1 MGKGY
6 YDHDIEVKYTEGLLS
21 SSKDWQ
27 WFIDAT
33 ETIFHPKLEMT
44 CFEDFVSCYSE
55 ISTVFCHL
63 ASIVDKAGPIN
74 VVFNA
79 HWLETM
85 HECVL
90 IRTGLKNYAS
100 LKNPE
105 PFYRMLAIAA
115 HATYLINCVSGTQYL
130 FNSQLLYVSN
140 LHDLYDFAPLGDKRS
155 DFIESVRA
163 LGVSDVGEAVLT
175 LESNFSSSVIPV
187 NEKAV
192 SDILDK
198 NFDEDFLSFRFVD
211 GRAFQTWQESMLC
224 EAFRLS
230 YIRDALEPAIRLRS
244 GEENPDT
251 SYWTS
256 DLINKAIASF
266 SDYRAICMLETIA
279 FLKHGTCPSSQTQE
293 LLVTLSL
300 KGMQKFVD
308 EENGLHHIDNTA
320 LKVVLQLIECKQLEK
335 GVKADFFRGVNKL
348 LSPVSDYQKI
358 CIIKNHHLP
367 CTKEQDS
374 IFANKTDTMAKDLIS
389 SASSSHDLLE
399 IFKNTLIAR
408 NSESGDLSA
417 VYELFLKSIEDTDA
431 ITAELF
437 YWAMQFYIH
446 ALDNPNADNKWT
458 KQILIS
464 LRHIWQKN
472 YYSQVISSMQT
483 ISVEQTIHNDVVKA
497 LNEGFL
503 EHPHE
508 FAHGCFLQ
516 SDESILETLESMS
529 EHALVLKFSTTTISE
544 YYPEH
549 IHVDLC
555 EKDDS
560 IDRMIVEELLR
571 IYSEKQYRFINTLTN
586 QEIADGFY
594 SNIAKGIQLTASM
607 IDIKPAYEWIASNAP
622 APYVLLPY
630 PEGHPA
636 LGHLMQLFP
645 LLENTIRMI
654 GEMFTIVPFQID
666 TKKYTRLRDVA
677 ETLAAL
683 VREIKSITGTIQGC
697 NEFLFVHYVMY
708 SPNGFNIRNEC
719 VHGRQFQSI
728 SDIKGAFRLT
738 VICTYMMLKR
748 LESLSVIA
756 MSSNDVE

>member
-6 YDHDIEVKYTEGLLS
+6 YDHDIEVKYTESLLS

-27 WFIDAT
+27 WFIDET
-33 ETIFHPKLEMT
+33 ESTFHPELNFNR
-44 CFEDFVSCYSE
+44 FEDFNSCYAE
-55 ISTVFCHL
+55 ISSAFCHL
-63 ASIVDKAGPIN
+63 ANIIDKTGPIN
-74 VVFNA
+74 AEFEA
-79 HWLETM
+79 YWLGAIY
-85 HECVL
+85 ECVL
-90 IRTGLKNYAS
+90 IRTGIKSYATF
-100 LKNPE
+100 KEAE
-105 PFYRMLAIAA
+105 PFYQVLAAA
-115 HATYLINCVSGTQYL
+115 SHSTYLINCVSSTQYL

-140 LHDLYDFAPLGDKRS
+140 LHDLFDFEPLGNERFA
-155 DFIESVRA
+155 FIESVKA
-163 LGVSDVGEAVLT
+163 LNISGIDDVIRT
-175 LESNFSSSVIPV
+175 LESNFTSSIVPVDEDSVSR
-187 NEKAV
+187 A
-192 SDILDK
+192 LDEH
-198 NFDEDFLSFRFVD
+198 FDEDFLSFKFVE
-211 GRAFQTWQESMLC
+211 GRLFQTWQESMLC

-279 FLKHGTCPSSQTQE
+279 FLKHSTCPSSQTQE

-320 LKVVLQLIECKQLEK
+320 LKVVLQLIDCKQLEK
-335 GVKADFFRGVNKL
+335 GAKADFFRGANKL

-374 IFANKTDTMAKDLIS
+374 IFANKTDTMTKDLIS
-389 SASSSHDLLE
+389 SVSSSHDLLE

-417 VYELFLKSIEDTDA
+417 VYELFLKSIEDTDV

-464 LRHIWQKN
+464 LRHIWQEN

-560 IDRMIVEELLR
+560 IDGMIVEELLR
-571 IYSEKQYRFINTLTN
+571 IYNENQYRFINALTD
-586 QEIADGFY
+586 QEMADGFY
-594 SNIAKGIQLTASM
+594 SNKAKGIQFTASM

-630 PEGHPA
+630 PESHPA

-666 TKKYTRLRDVA
+666 AKKYTRLRDVS

-697 NEFLFVHYVMY
+697 NEFLFVYYVMY

-728 SDIKGAFRLT
+728 PDIKGAFRLT

-748 LESLSVIA
+748 LESLSEIA
-756 MSSNDVE
+756 ASSDEAE